1 MKIIRASEVGTYQ
14 FCQRAWWYQQQGYE
28 PDNKA
33 ELAGGNMFHDRHGRV
48 VLASKFLQFLAYGSL
63 LLAIVTAIA
72 WFIQSIR

>member
-33 ELAGGNMFHDRHGRV
+33 ELAGGNMSHERHGRV
-48 VLASKFLQFLAYGSL
+48 VVASKFLQLIAYGL
-63 LLAIVTAIA
+63 FLLAIVTAIT